1 MRVLFMV
8 LPVLVLPQLPQ
19 YRLAP
24 WGSNHHSTDV
34 AKRHVEQIAAVRHA
48 YSVRQGGTMDGT
60 NCRSPVGVGMMDGP
74 AIEQSWESN
83 RAVRLENVGEAD
95 VVNPWLSNGR
105 NSFRTLGEIV
115 SSAVDPGMTDREK
128 AFALWFQEIRHRY
141 HWAGDN
147 SELGDPVKV
156 FNVYGHNTCGNDS
169 ICLAGLWHK
178 AGLNVTPA
186 RVVGHCVSQ
195 AFFDGRWN
203 LFDGDMHSMYLLRDN
218 RTVACEQDLVRDHD
232 LIKRSHTQGILNPD
246 KRANDEWEASIY
258 VFEGKPEGDRDCASG
273 TSMNMVLRPGEVIT
287 WQWGHADPV
296 KYHGENKPRYPD
308 MISNGLWEY
317 RPDFSGDLWKKGAVA
332 IEDIQAS
339 RGQLTA
345 AEGKTG
351 TVVWIVRSPYVL
363 VGGRLEVEGSGAKFS
378 LSWDGKTWKE
388 AGPDLDKFFP
398 PDGPARYEYRL
409 RCELSA
415 SARIKRLGIVNDLQM
430 APIALPAM
438 SVGDN
443 KFVYTDQSPGERKVR
458 IIHNWVERSASRP
471 PEAPSSPGFPRD
483 GGEAEG
489 TDLVFRWLPAKDPDG
504 DRIADYHFELSDRPD
519 MRWPLS
525 TNFYKLISNTPDREK
540 DQYTLPHGGLLAS
553 DQKYYWRVRAK
564 NEKGVWGP
572 WSSTWSFTPRGPSLP
587 VDVTLAFDAD
597 RSVGTLRWKPNPA
610 GRKPAKYRIYGS
622 DEKGFSVSD
631 EPFKVVIGA
640 SKEVPS
646 KRQANFVAEVSATET
661 AVIGADFKLT
671 NANRAYYR
679 VVAVDEQG
687 KRSGP
692 SDFAEA
698 TRPILYSCP
707 VSDAKVGSEYR
718 YTLAAIRSLG
728 DVRTRV
734 VDGKE
739 TMDYW
744 DLETPRFA
752 LKEGPPWLKIDAGTG
767 LLSGVPDCPGKVA
780 IIVTATIDRQV
791 RNLDA
796 GKLSWGLEKIVSTDK
811 QRVGVA
817 TQKFTID
824 VAP

>member
-1 MRVLFMV
+1 
-8 LPVLVLPQLPQ
+8 
-19 YRLAP
+19 
-24 WGSNHHSTDV
+24 
-34 AKRHVEQIAAVRHA
+34 
-48 YSVRQGGTMDGT
+48 
-60 NCRSPVGVGMMDGP
+60 
-74 AIEQSWESN
+74 
-83 RAVRLENVGEAD
+83 
-95 VVNPWLSNGR
+95 LSNGR
-105 NSFRTLGEIV
+105 NSFRTLDEIV

-128 AFALWFQEIRHRY
+128 AFTLWFQEIRHRY